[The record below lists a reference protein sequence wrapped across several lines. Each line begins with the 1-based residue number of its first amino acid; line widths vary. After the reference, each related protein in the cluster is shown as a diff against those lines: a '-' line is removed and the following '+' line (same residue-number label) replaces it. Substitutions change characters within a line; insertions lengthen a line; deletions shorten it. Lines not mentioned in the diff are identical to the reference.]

1 MKFTL
6 IFSLLIS
13 ALSFAYISEEIDDLK
28 SFACKGELFDVKY
41 NGKTVKGTGK
51 NLRGDMVN
59 LSGELISVTIDTA
72 TRTIGSLIKLENT
85 GSLGFR
91 YMTLDSTSGNALLTL
106 HYDMTRV
113 AGTLNYG
120 TCKFVWK

>member
-1 MKFTL
+1 MKLSL

-13 ALSFAYISEEIDDLK
+13 SASFAYVSEQIDDLK
-28 SFACKGELFDVKY
+28 SFTCKGELFDVKY

-59 LSGELISVTIDTA
+59 LSGELVSVTIDTT
-72 TRTIGSLIKLENT
+72 TREIRSLVKLENT

-91 YMTLDSTSGNALLTL
+91 YMTIDSTSGEGLLTL
-106 HYDMTRV
+106 HYDMSRV
-113 AGTLNYG
+113 AGNLRYG